1 MALDSLPSE
10 FAAGTTV
17 AYTRTLA
24 DYPASDGW
32 ALTLYVIAA
41 DVVIKA
47 AVADGDSHAVT
58 LSAADTKAIAAGTYR
73 YVERV
78 ALAGEVFEVGSGFV
92 TVTPD
97 PTDATA
103 DDYKSQD
110 EKLLEAIDAVLAG
123 RITTDVEAYS
133 IEGRALTRI
142 PVRELARLR
151 ATVAARVSMRRRGSI
166 LSTGARVSFPS
177 VGGES

>member
-17 AYTRTLA
+17 SFTRTLA
-24 DYPASDGW
+24 DYPASDAW
-32 ALTLYVIAA
+32 AFTLYIVAA
-41 DVVIKA
+41 DVVSKLA
-47 AVADGDSHAVT
+47 TADGDAHAVT
-58 LSAADTKAIAAGTYR
+58 LAATETKGIAPGVYR

-78 ALAGEVFEVGSGFV
+78 SKAGEVFEVGSGFV
-92 TVTPD
+92 TVQPD
-97 PTDATA
+97 PLEASA
-103 DDYKSQD
+103 DDYKSAD

-123 RITTDVEAYS
+123 RISADVEAYS

-142 PVRELARLR
+142 PFRDLARIR
-151 ATVAARVSMRRRGSI
+151 ATLAAKVRARRRGSI
-166 LSTGARVSFPS
+166 LTVGARVSFPP